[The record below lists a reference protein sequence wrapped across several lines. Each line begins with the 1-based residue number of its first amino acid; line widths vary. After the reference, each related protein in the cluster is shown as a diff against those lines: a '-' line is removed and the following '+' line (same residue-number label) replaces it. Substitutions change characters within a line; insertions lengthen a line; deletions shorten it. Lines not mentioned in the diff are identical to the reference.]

1 MLPDKQKKAYK
12 AFYDSARHNE
22 YFEEKTTILLH
33 LATAFAIGCYPWME
47 HYLGVAKE
55 KGITDNE
62 IGAAQ
67 SIVMAVSA
75 GRINAQF
82 REVRNKYKNKSSNE
96 T

>member
-22 YFEEKTTILLH
+22 YFDEKTTILLH
-33 LATAFAIGCYPWME
+33 LASAFAIGCYPWME

-55 KGITDNE
+55 MGIADKE

-82 REVRNKYKNKSSNE
+82 REVRKKRNNHSPGE
-96 T
+96 G